1 MTSHQTEEMKIY
13 NHIAS
18 NYEECLL
25 GGRKND
31 ALQIARNVQEYLKA
45 LHHNTKMYGEGKI
58 WMTSSGLI
66 EYNKTRINRLEREVY
81 SVALGG
87 AHRINDK

>member
-45 LHHNTKMYGEGKI
+45 LPHNTKMYGDGKR
-58 WMTSSGLI
+58 WTTSSELI